1 VTDNPLRRISE
12 HGQSIWL
19 DNLTRGMLRSGA
31 LGRLID
37 EDGISGVTSNPAI
50 FNKAMTKGTDY
61 DDQIRALAEQGKSAG
76 EIYEAMAIRD
86 IQDACDLFRPVFDAA
101 NGTDGFVSL
110 EVSPHLARDTAG
122 TADEARRL
130 WGEVNR
136 PNVLIKIPGTPE
148 GIPAIQKCLA
158 EGININIT
166 LLFSLE
172 AYGNVME
179 AHLKAMEARHAK
191 GEPLATVASVAS
203 FFLSRIDTLVDSKL
217 DAMKERGEHAEEAAA
232 LRGKAAIASA
242 RIAYQMWK
250 TVYDGP
256 RWEALAEA
264 GARVQ
269 KPLWASTSTKDPAYP
284 DVLYVETL
292 IGPHTINTLPDST
305 VEAFRDHGNVAD
317 TVEIAI
323 EEQYAVLR
331 RLEGVGISMKEVTD
345 SLVDEGIDKFSE
357 PFDALMR
364 DLDAK
369 RKSLIPSGT

>member
-19 DNLTRGMLRSGA
+19 DNLTRGMLQSGA
-31 LGRLID
+31 LKRLID

-61 DDQIRALAEQGKSAG
+61 DGQIRSLAEQGKSAG
-76 EIYEAMAIRD
+76 EIYEALAIRD
-86 IQDACDLFRPVFDAA
+86 IQAACDLFRPVFDAA

-148 GIPAIQKCLA
+148 GIPAIQQCLA
-158 EGININIT
+158 QGINVNIT

-179 AHLKAMEARHAK
+179 AHLKAMETRKEK

-203 FFLSRIDTLVDSKL
+203 FFLSRIDTLVDERL

-250 TVYDGP
+250 KTYDGP
-256 RWEALAEA
+256 RWEALAGA

-305 VEAFRDHGNVAD
+305 VDAFRDHGTVED
-317 TVEIAI
+317 TVENAI
-323 EEQYAVLR
+323 EEQHAVLK
-331 RLEGVGISMKEVTD
+331 RLEAIGISMRKVTD
-345 SLVDEGIDKFSE
+345 TLVEEGIVKFSD
-357 PFDALMR
+357 PFDALVR